1 MHSLRSTSQRRLPR
15 AVAVIVLLLSG
26 SAVHAASI
34 TNRDEVDRKV
44 TIIEADKKA
53 DFVLQP
59 SQALN
64 DVCAKGCTIRLDD
77 GEDDEYMLEADDVV
91 SIEDGSLYYDKADA
105 PATPDRPPP
114 GGSKPPAKG

>member
-1 MHSLRSTSQRRLPR
+1 MHSLRSTSLRCLPR
-15 AVAVIVLLLSG
+15 AVAVMVLLVSG
-26 SAVHAASI
+26 SAVRAASI

-53 DFVLQP
+53 DYVLQP

-77 GEDDEYMLEADDVV
+77 GEDDEYMLDADDVV
-91 SIEDGSLYYDKADA
+91 SIEDGSLYYDKAAA
-105 PATPDRPPP
+105 PATPDQPPP
-114 GGSKPPAKG
+114 GGTKPPAKG

>member
-15 AVAVIVLLLSG
+15 AVAVMVLLVSG

-53 DFVLQP
+53 DYVLQP

-91 SIEDGSLYYDKADA
+91 SIEDGSLYYDKADT
-105 PATPDRPPP
+105 PTTPDAPPT
-114 GGSKPPAKG
+114 GGVKPPTKG

>member
-1 MHSLRSTSQRRLPR
+1 MRSIALQRLPL
-15 AVAVIVLLLSG
+15 AVGPILLLLSG
-26 SAVHAASI
+26 TAAHAASI

-44 TIIEADKKA
+44 TIIEGDRTT
-53 DFVLQP
+53 DHVLQP

-77 GEDDEYMLEADDVV
+77 GEDDEYLLEADDVV

>member
-1 MHSLRSTSQRRLPR
+1 MHSLRSTSPRRLPR
-15 AVAVIVLLLSG
+15 AVVVVGLLLSG

-91 SIEDGSLYYDKADA
+91 SIEDGSLYYDKADT
-105 PATPDRPPP
+105 PATPDAPPTGGARPPT
-114 GGSKPPAKG
+114 KG

>member
-77 GEDDEYMLEADDVV
+77 GEDDEYLLEGDDVV
-91 SIEDGSLYYDKADA
+91 SIEDGSLYN
-105 PATPDRPPP
+105 DRPDTPAQP
-114 GGSKPPAKG
+114 TPPAGGGGRPANKG

>member
-1 MHSLRSTSQRRLPR
+1 VHSLRSIALQRLPLM
-15 AVAVIVLLLSG
+15 VGLILLQLSG
-26 SAVHAASI
+26 TAAHAASI

-44 TIIEADKKA
+44 TIIEGDRTT
-53 DFVLQP
+53 DHVLQP

-91 SIEDGSLYYDKADA
+91 SIEDGSLYYDRPDA
-105 PATPDRPPP
+105 PAAPAAPPE
-114 GGSKPPAKG
+114 GSGRSAGKG

>member
-1 MHSLRSTSQRRLPR
+1 MHSLRSTSPRRLPR
-15 AVAVIVLLLSG
+15 AVAVMVLLVSG
-26 SAVHAASI
+26 SAVRAASI

-53 DFVLQP
+53 DYVLQP

-77 GEDDEYMLEADDVV
+77 GEDDEYVLEPGDVV
-91 SIEDGSLYYDKADA
+91 SIEDGSLYYDRPDTPTA
-105 PATPDRPPP
+105 PAAPPP
-114 GGSKPPAKG
+114 GGKAAGKG